1 MIDILKI
8 QLQEA
13 KEERA
18 KKVRPYDLRI
28 KKLSAAIKSLEEFNS
43 ISDEIN
49 DADKD
54 EVANIPTVEEAVE
67 IEEKHQ
73 SEKF

>member
-54 EVANIPTVEEAVE
+54 EVASIPKVEEAVE